1 MEDYDGQCANKLIS
15 SWLLPI
21 HSAEIYFISGAFAGI
36 LEFLR
41 QKNLRYEPAVS
52 LSERSLRR
60 SEFDKPAHAFS
71 RFLQT

>member
-41 QKNLRYEPAVS
+41 QKKFAL
-52 LSERSLRR
+52 
-60 SEFDKPAHAFS
+60 
-71 RFLQT
+71 